1 MDITARARSLLEPIP
16 AHRTAGITVVRA
28 ADGAAEVEL
37 VTPPGLTNIIGSL
50 HSSGLIALA
59 DAAGLAAI
67 IAASRTVRDLEGVLP
82 LGAAA
87 TMEFR
92 APARGRLLASCTL
105 GEQARQALSLLL
117 SGERDRTR
125 ITTVAGITDETGAL
139 VCRGTFEWS
148 IRRISPPQARS
159 ANPEQP

>member
-1 MDITARARSLLEPIP
+1 MDVTALARSLLDPVP

-28 ADGAAEVEL
+28 ADNAAEVAL
-37 VTPPGLTNIIGSL
+37 VTPPGLANVIGSL

-67 IAASRTVRDLEGVLP
+67 IAASRTARDFDSVLP

-92 APARGRLLASCTL
+92 APARGRLLAACTL
-105 GEQARQALSLLL
+105 DGQAREALGLLL
-117 SGERDRTR
+117 SGERDRAR
-125 ITTVAGITDETGAL
+125 ITTVADIADESGTL
-139 VCRGTFEWS
+139 VCRGTFQWS
-148 IRRISPPQARS
+148 IRRIRPA
-159 ANPEQP
+159 